1 MALSVLT
8 QPPAPPTLAR
18 PERARQPEEP
28 SAQAQAPASARP
40 TVRFGIRMRIGALI
54 ATFVVVLAAVTVIAS
69 VGTQSLSKKS
79 AELASV
85 QSGVSVPLNMV
96 HQNQIKARMI
106 VAQIAASP
114 DAAGA
119 ASWLLAQ
126 DENDAEIDASIT
138 QLKVSVGDQSAS
150 LLEFYTNFDAWRAA
164 RDATIVPA
172 ALKDDK
178 TIYAGVLNS
187 VSQPLIDKYV
197 ANLDEAA
204 AELSGY
210 STSLADDAASSAS
223 STQLVILVVSMLGA
237 IVALVTG
244 LYVARAIRRSVV
256 EVQASLQAMARGDLT
271 VPANVTSNDELGVMA
286 ADLNDALLRLRA
298 TLSGVVE
305 AAGHVNESAQDMT
318 AGSQQMT
325 QGAEESSAQIGVVA
339 AAAEQVSRNVQTVA
353 AGAEEMGASIRE
365 IATNANEAAKVAQ
378 AATAVAESTNVTVA
392 KLGTSSQEIGDVVKV
407 ITSIAAQTNLLALNA
422 TIEAARAG
430 EAGKGF
436 AVVASEVKDLA
447 QETAKATED
456 IARRVVAIQVD
467 TASAVEAIAEISTI
481 IANINDYQLTIASAV
496 EEQTATTNEMSR
508 SVAEAATG
516 SGEIAAN
523 IAGVAVTSETSNVVI
538 ADMGSRVRD
547 LAGIADELRLKVST
561 FTY

>member
-1 MALSVLT
+1 MVLSVV
-8 QPPAPPTLAR
+8 A
-18 PERARQPEEP
+18 
-28 SAQAQAPASARP
+28 
-40 TVRFGIRMRIGALI
+40 
-54 ATFVVVLAAVTVIAS
+54 VIAS
-69 VGTQSLSKKS
+69 VSTASLSAKS
-79 AELASV
+79 AALASA
-85 QSGVSVPLNMV
+85 QSSISAPLNTL
-96 HQNQIKARMI
+96 HQAQLKSRMI
-106 VAQIAASP
+106 VAQIAAAP
-114 DAAGA
+114 DATA
-119 ASWLLAQ
+119 AMPWFESQ
-126 DENDAEIDASIT
+126 KETDIEIDAAIE
-138 QLKVSVGDQSAS
+138 QLKAAVGSNDSTLQ
-150 LLEFYTNFDAWRAA
+150 EFFTNFDAWRDA
-164 RDATIVPA
+164 RDSTIVPA
-172 ALKDDK
+172 ALTDDP
-178 TIYAGVLNS
+178 TIFMKSQAA
-187 VSQPLIDKYV
+187 VSQPLVDAYV
-197 ANLDEAA
+197 ANLDQAA
-204 AELSGY
+204 AEITEY
-210 STSLADDAASSAS
+210 MDSLADDAAATSR
-223 STQLVILVVSMLGA
+223 STQLVILLVSLAGA
-237 IVALVTG
+237 VATLVAG
-244 LYVARAIRRSVV
+244 LMVAAAIRRSIV
-256 EVQASLQAMARGDLT
+256 EVQTSLQAMAHGDLT
-271 VPANVTSNDELGVMA
+271 VPATVTSRDELGVMA
-286 ADLNDALLRLRA
+286 ADLNEALTTLRE

-305 AAGHVNESAQDMT
+305 VAGQVNVSTQDMT
-318 AGSQQMT
+318 AGAHQMT
-325 QGAEESSAQIGVVA
+325 QGAEESSAQIGAVA

-392 KLGTSSQEIGDVVKV
+392 RLGTSSQEIGTVVKV
-407 ITSIAAQTNLLALNA
+407 ITSIAEQTNLLALNA

-456 IARRVVAIQVD
+456 IARRVVAIQAD

-523 IAGVAVTSETSNVVI
+523 ISGVAVTAETSNVVI

-547 LAGIADELRLKVST
+547 LAEIADELRLKVAT